1 MKNLKLKRHG
11 EKLKGVKVNKMKYI
25 EIQNKL
31 ISIEDIEIFEK
42 NEKEQ
47 KIYYKYSIE
56 SLYHSIDY
64 ENVKDNINEEKT
76 ELEKDYERIKKEL
89 IPEKTETDE
98 QNHIKQLENQIE
110 MYKITLNNISSDVS
124 KYKQNL
130 RNIVNSKEFSH
141 KKIQKLKEV
150 I

>member
-1 MKNLKLKRHG
+1 
-11 EKLKGVKVNKMKYI
+11 MKYI
-25 EIQNKL
+25 EIQDRIISLENIEQIVKDEKDREIL
-31 ISIEDIEIFEK
+31 IFYKDITTIK
-42 NEKEQ
+42 
-47 KIYYKYSIE
+47 
-56 SLYHSIDY
+56 IDY

-76 ELEKDYERIKKEL
+76 ELQKDYEKIKEEL
-89 IPEKTETDE
+89 IPEVED
-98 QNHIKQLENQIE
+98 QNKIKELENQIE
-110 MYKITLNNISSDVS
+110 MYKITLNNISSDIS

>member
-1 MKNLKLKRHG
+1 
-11 EKLKGVKVNKMKYI
+11 MKYI
-25 EIQNKL
+25 EIQNSIIK
-31 ISIEDIEIFEK
+31 IEDIKEIIKDE
-42 NEKEQ
+42 EHRQ
-47 KIYYKYSIE
+47 IYIE
-56 SLYHSIDY
+56 YNQGNSVVFDY

-76 ELEKDYERIKKEL
+76 EVQKDYERIKKEL

-110 MYKITLNNISSDVS
+110 MYKITLSNISSDIS

-141 KKIQKLKEV
+141 KKIQKLKGV

>member
-1 MKNLKLKRHG
+1 
-11 EKLKGVKVNKMKYI
+11 MKYI
-25 EIQNKL
+25 EIQDRIIILENIEQIVKDVKDRYIL
-31 ISIEDIEIFEK
+31 ILYKDVT
-42 NEKEQ
+42 
-47 KIYYKYSIE
+47 KIK
-56 SLYHSIDY
+56 IDY

-110 MYKITLNNISSDVS
+110 MYKITLSDISSDVS

>member
-1 MKNLKLKRHG
+1 
-11 EKLKGVKVNKMKYI
+11 MKYI
-25 EIQNKL
+25 EIQGKI
-31 ISIEDIEIFEK
+31 ISLEDVCQVSK
-42 NEKEQ
+42 DEKER
-47 KIYYKYSIE
+47 KIYINVTNKNYS
-56 SLYHSIDY
+56 YVIDY
-64 ENVKDNINEEKT
+64 ENIKDNINEEKT

-89 IPEKTETDE
+89 IPEKEDE
-98 QNHIKQLENQIE
+98 NKIKYLENQIE
-110 MYKITLNNISSDVS
+110 MYKMTLNNISSDIS

>member
-1 MKNLKLKRHG
+1 
-11 EKLKGVKVNKMKYI
+11 MKYI
-25 EIQNKL
+25 EIQNSIIK
-31 ISIEDIEIFEK
+31 IEDIKEIIKDE
-42 NEKEQ
+42 EHRQ
-47 KIYYKYSIE
+47 IYIKYNQGNSVV
-56 SLYHSIDY
+56 LDY

-76 ELEKDYERIKKEL
+76 EVQKDYERIKKEL
-89 IPEKTETDE
+89 IPENGENK
-98 QNHIKQLENQIE
+98 IKELENQIE
-110 MYKITLNNISSDVS
+110 MYKITLSNISSDIS

>member
-1 MKNLKLKRHG
+1 
-11 EKLKGVKVNKMKYI
+11 MKYI
-25 EIQNKL
+25 EIQNN
-31 ISIEDIEIFEK
+31 IIEIDNIEK
-42 NEKEQ
+42 VVKEEKDQ
-47 KIYYKYSIE
+47 KIYVHYLTNGSPNYLI
-56 SLYHSIDY
+56 IDY

-89 IPEKTETDE
+89 IPEKEDE
-98 QNHIKQLENQIE
+98 NKIKYLENQIE
-110 MYKITLNNISSDVS
+110 IYKITLNNISSDIS
-124 KYKQNL
+124 RYKQNL

>member
-1 MKNLKLKRHG
+1 M
-11 EKLKGVKVNKMKYI
+11 NKMKYI
-25 EIQNKL
+25 EIQDRIIILENIEQIVKDVKDRYIL
-31 ISIEDIEIFEK
+31 ILYKDVT
-42 NEKEQ
+42 
-47 KIYYKYSIE
+47 KIK
-56 SLYHSIDY
+56 IDY

-89 IPEKTETDE
+89 IPEKENE
-98 QNHIKQLENQIE
+98 NENKIKELENQIE

>member
-1 MKNLKLKRHG
+1 
-11 EKLKGVKVNKMKYI
+11 MKYI
-25 EIQNKL
+25 EIQDRIIILENIEQVVKDVKDRYIL
-31 ISIEDIEIFEK
+31 ILYKDVT
-42 NEKEQ
+42 
-47 KIYYKYSIE
+47 KIK
-56 SLYHSIDY
+56 IDY

-89 IPEKTETDE
+89 IPEIRENK
-98 QNHIKQLENQIE
+98 IKELEGQIE
-110 MYKITLNNISSDVS
+110 IYKITLSDISSDVS

-130 RNIVNSKEFSH
+130 RNIVNSKEFAH